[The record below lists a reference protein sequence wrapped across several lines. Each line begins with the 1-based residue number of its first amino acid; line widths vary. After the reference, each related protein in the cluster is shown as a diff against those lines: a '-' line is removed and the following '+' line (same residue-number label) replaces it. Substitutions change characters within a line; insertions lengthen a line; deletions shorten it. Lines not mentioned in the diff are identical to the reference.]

1 MKVKGECLA
10 TTIGSLPHTD
20 ARKAVELILK
30 YTPDVP
36 AWPQLPKRSPN
47 EGMVLQFTENMPG
60 IERKDGRTYFDVTR
74 SSFDDELIGFYSDY
88 LAVTEGGEDERLERF
103 GLSERYAAGIYALL
117 ELIPSF
123 GIEPVMVKGQLTGPF
138 TLGTSLTDQDGRC
151 AYYNPQ
157 LRDVIVKY
165 LAMNARWQVRKL
177 SRISPALIFI
187 DEPGMSAFGSSAF
200 VGVREEDIL
209 NDLGEIID
217 AVHSEGGSAGI
228 HCCGNTDWSL
238 LLKTKIDV
246 LSFDA
251 YEFFDRLTLYPKELR
266 KFLNRGGVL
275 SWGIVPSLQPDMLEV
290 ETLDS
295 LIAKIEGQIARLE
308 RIGLDADLI
317 KRQSLITPS
326 CGAGS
331 LTEDLAE
338 RVLRLTF
345 ELSQALRKK
354 L

>member
-1 MKVKGECLA
+1 MRAGCLA

-20 ARKAVELILK
+20 AGKAVELILK
-30 YTPDVP
+30 YTPDIP

-60 IERKDGRTYFDVTR
+60 IERKDGRTYFDVTQ

-88 LAVTEGGEDERLERF
+88 LAVTEGEEDGHLERF
-103 GLSERYAAGIYALL
+103 ALSEKHAAGIYALL
-117 ELIPSF
+117 EIIPSLE
-123 GIEPVMVKGQLTGPF
+123 IKPVMVKGQLTGPF

-200 VGVREEDIL
+200 VGVSEEDIL
-209 NDLGEIID
+209 NDLGEIIE
-217 AVHSEGGSAGI
+217 AIHSEGGSAGI

-266 KFLNRGGVL
+266 EFLNRGGVL